1 MTTDM
6 TLRDR
11 IALHNNSRDQRV
23 QTRRS
28 QRSEGSC
35 PCAATTP
42 AVLYERREER
52 M

>member
-11 IALHNNSRDQRV
+11 IALHNNPRHQRW

-28 QRSEGSC
+28 QRSEGTC
-35 PCAATTP
+35 PCEATTP
-42 AVLYERREER
+42 AVLYERGEER